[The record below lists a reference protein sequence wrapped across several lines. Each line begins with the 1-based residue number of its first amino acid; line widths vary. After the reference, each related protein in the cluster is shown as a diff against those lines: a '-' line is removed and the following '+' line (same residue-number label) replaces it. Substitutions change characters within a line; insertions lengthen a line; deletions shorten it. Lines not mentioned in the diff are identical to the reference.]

1 MMGKYNKSI
10 YFRVLLY
17 LKIVTLV
24 VYQGSSMFAK
34 MGVSP
39 NKL

>member
-1 MMGKYNKSI
+1 MGKYNKYI

-24 VYQGSSMFAK
+24 IYQGSSIFVK
-34 MGVSP
+34 TGVSP
-39 NKL
+39 SKL